1 MNLLDL
7 FLLAAVVVFAYA
19 GFRRGFIVGALGFA
33 GFVGGGALGM
43 VLVPVLV
50 GSRTLTVATAGIAL
64 ASVLACASLG
74 QVLASWGGSHLRARL
89 SWQPARQVDAA
100 LGALLSVV
108 AMLLVAWFLA
118 LAVVQGPFPGLTRQ
132 VRDSKILG
140 AVNTV
145 MPEGSQEWFSN
156 FRTAVD
162 SSVFPQVFGGLP
174 GRPVP
179 VDSPDAAILRDPDV
193 IAAKKSIVEID
204 GLASSCNEQIT
215 GTGFVVADDR
225 VVTNAHVVAG
235 VTDPR
240 VSVGG
245 LGFGRRATVVYFD
258 SLTDLAVLAVPGLDA
273 PALRLH
279 QDPLSRGDDAVV
291 AGFPEGG
298 PYTTVPAR
306 VRERQQARGRDIY
319 DSASVTREVYSLRAQ
334 IRPGNSGGPLLLDD
348 GSVAGVVF
356 AAAVGDD
363 DTGYALTENEVD
375 DGIRAGVA
383 ATSEVDTGRCA

>member
-1 MNLLDL
+1 
-7 FLLAAVVVFAYA
+7 
-19 GFRRGFIVGALGFA
+19 
-33 GFVGGGALGM
+33 
-43 VLVPVLV
+43 
-50 GSRTLTVATAGIAL
+50 
-64 ASVLACASLG
+64 
-74 QVLASWGGSHLRARL
+74 
-89 SWQPARQVDAA
+89 
-100 LGALLSVV
+100 
-108 AMLLVAWFLA
+108 
-118 LAVVQGPFPGLTRQ
+118 
-132 VRDSKILG
+132 
-140 AVNTV
+140 

-235 VTDPR
+235 VTEPR

-258 SLTDLAVLAVPGLDA
+258 PRTDLAVLAVPGLDA
-273 PALRLH
+273 RALPLH
-279 QDPLSRGDDAVV
+279 TQPLKRGDGAVV

-306 VRERQQARGRDIY
+306 VRDRQQARGRDIY
-319 DSASVTREVYSLRAQ
+319 DSRSVTREVYALRTSV
-334 IRPGNSGGPLLLDD
+334 RPGNSGGPLLLAD

-356 AAAVGDD
+356 AAAVDD
-363 DTGYALTENEVD
+363 TDTGYALTE
-375 DGIRAGVA
+375 
-383 ATSEVDTGRCA
+383 SEVDAGIQAGLRATNQVSTGRCA